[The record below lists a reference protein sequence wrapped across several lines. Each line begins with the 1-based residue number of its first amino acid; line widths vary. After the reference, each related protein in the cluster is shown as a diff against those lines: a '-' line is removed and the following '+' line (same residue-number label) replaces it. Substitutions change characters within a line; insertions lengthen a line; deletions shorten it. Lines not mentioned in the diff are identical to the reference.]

1 MLIFQNNASNKSD
14 DPTTIVLLWT
24 TKHIDNAQPIRMR
37 IGKREKLTNDT
48 DMIVTH
54 IRAIGNARFVEYLG
68 SLTEKELYSVNKPFL
83 EIIE

>member
-24 TKHIDNAQPIRMR
+24 TKHIDNAQPMR

-48 DMIVTH
+48 DIIVTL
-54 IRAIGNARFVEYLG
+54 IRATGNARFVEYLG